1 MITPE
6 KIEEW
11 LREVEQRPSS
21 AALIIQYISRRL
33 RDLSSRNED
42 LLAENIELR
51 TGRRVEEYETRIAN
65 LEYQLEMLKRQIGGE
80 IAAVSPEVESISL
93 ILYTGKGRVLRAEIP
108 VEGLD
113 SLATAACLS
122 GDWAADNLLPH
133 LLVTH
138 EQEELLFV
146 FDSGRTAAMPVSS
159 IPPVP
164 PQEMDWEKAYL
175 VEPRGAEELVVVHP
189 IAKMSLYEYCIQT
202 SRRGCAKR
210 MMKASFESHLTKNF
224 IGSGVKAQPDKTCA
238 LTFSGRE
245 DMLVLASH
253 EGFVVT
259 LEVSRLPYTVEET
272 LRLAVTDYLVSAFV
286 PGSKPSL
293 MMITNN
299 GKAIHREINWLTPAE
314 SFKSKGQAVIS
325 PSRREAG
332 TRIAGAAAVDET
344 DWGMALRGD
353 GKLAV
358 YAMADVMKSG
368 SLLSSN
374 SAGEV
379 EILGFTTFRMP
390 GTNGG

>member
-33 RDLSSRNED
+33 RDLSNRNEE

-65 LEYQLEMLKRQIGGE
+65 LEYQLDMLKRQIGGE
-80 IAAVSPEVESISL
+80 VTSITPEVETISL
-93 ILYTGKGRVLRAEIP
+93 ILYTGKGNVLRTEIA
-108 VEGLD
+108 VEGLT
-113 SLATAACLS
+113 SQTVVACLD

-138 EQEELLFV
+138 AQEELLFV
-146 FDSGRTAAMPVSS
+146 FDSGRTVAMPVSS
-159 IPPVP
+159 IPAVSPDKL
-164 PQEMDWEKAYL
+164 DWENAYL
-175 VEPRGAEELVVVHP
+175 VEPRGGEELVVVHP

-238 LTFSGRE
+238 LTFSGRN
-245 DMLVLASH
+245 DTMVLVSR
-253 EGFVVT
+253 EGFLFA
-259 LEVSRLPYTVEET
+259 LEVGRLPYTVEEV

-293 MMITNN
+293 ILITNN
-299 GKAIHREINWLTPAE
+299 GKAIHREINWITPVE

-344 DWGMALRGD
+344 DWGMALRSD

-358 YAMADVMKSG
+358 YAMSDVMKSG
-368 SLLSSN
+368 SLISG
-374 SAGEV
+374 SANDGV